1 MDDKGK
7 KDINGNND
15 GLRLHSN
22 KVEKITFARKDSSCT
37 FGNFTSQKYSRNNT
51 GNLDGDMEEQPS
63 TNNVEMDDT
72 GFELKL
78 DGGSPMLKGF
88 VDPFDVSPESKQQLN
103 TAKYKTFS
111 SPSHSDKR
119 AILDGTLNPNFLE
132 ADTSTL
138 NAASEFRALKENQS
152 KGAILDYQDAEESE
166 FGITI
171 NAKKL
176 DKEEIIYDNS
186 EIDDSSIKLNLNP
199 SPTRQYDQLQMQESN
214 VATQVDG
221 NIHEAAN
228 TFFREQ
234 RCRKL
239 SGGSEGNGFCLMN
252 EAAKEYSQY
261 GLNHFTEEKMTQDIL
276 EETDRNVDTR
286 GNISDA
292 MYLSLDKNISSTL
305 SREGSKNEN
314 TNLLSSSA
322 NGQPNSQIDTSPVMG
337 SPTKHTSTTQVISE
351 SDNEDYQQQADIP
364 HHHGLKETQLV
375 DNFSQSLVI
384 EDDEMN
390 RSSNKYDY
398 DDAKDEDDDETIK
411 TGRKLLQ
418 TFKIIESQSQSQS
431 QLQSSNKMFDQSQ
444 AVTQTRDILQGPPET
459 QKISSQASDSSEHS
473 QNKYVEEV
481 QPNTEMARID
491 DAHLRSSLS
500 NTKSIERKETSIDQV
515 SSPIKIDPRTNNNE
529 NLDDD
534 GINKTNNE
542 TEVPNTSAVSIEKIG
557 LDMKVTYASEKVS
570 DLTST
575 PLNVRCKDFGVRHL
589 ENRRPTMSE
598 KLQNVLDECQ
608 ISENGEYL
616 SDGDVI
622 NNDSYLIL
630 KNKIHREFDIED
642 ICGNSSVF
650 IVDNNYRIT
659 GNLVGIGDKGGFL
672 FRTKG
677 AEVEID
683 NTKLFAPICF
693 CVGDPVKYIYDRRS
707 NYTVCG
713 LIRAKTNEKNDDL
726 VKTLDNFNRLL
737 IRKNKRK
744 GDVDGVHEEVEVS
757 LSDIYLSTTMASHYG
772 YKYFHDEVKFKKFI
786 DYQVKRLS
794 PNPNDTL
801 LNLIQID
808 VNSKPGSF
816 IDRVKKG
823 PFSKCLFVIT
833 GLNRKSRPCSSGTG
847 TSKNNTPRHQRDKD
861 ETAMLIDFI
870 ELNGG
875 SVLQDSGFQSI
886 IKFKC
891 KGSYVRKVNGVH
903 ASPRKAKIA
912 TEMQEEMDSIRQ
924 KEYVGFMQFDATR
937 DKGDYYHVKFT
948 NCSMSMKEDI
958 ANYQFACVLSNKH
971 VRTLKYIEALCLK
984 WPILHID
991 FIKRAMRDEKILR
1004 NWRQEW
1010 TKYLLISGESALLNC
1025 AIGLDIF
1032 QFYDNFNNRYRLRD
1046 QLHLNQLF
1054 GGKKVLVI
1062 KESTEKFRSRL
1073 HGRRKRNA
1081 KRRRVD
1087 EEGDYHDVEG
1097 GDSDTESEDNSV
1109 VDETCKHPLEGGGLD
1124 GPPDMETLL
1133 WIFHSLGFHDAIV
1146 VKEQGRL
1153 RCAMEQISK
1162 EDYVYVKYGR
1172 DLDVYRSILGGE
1184 QVVNWEW
1191 LVQCI
1196 ITHQVV

>member
-1 MDDKGK
+1 
-7 KDINGNND
+7 
-15 GLRLHSN
+15 
-22 KVEKITFARKDSSCT
+22 
-37 FGNFTSQKYSRNNT
+37 
-51 GNLDGDMEEQPS
+51 
-63 TNNVEMDDT
+63 
-72 GFELKL
+72 
-78 DGGSPMLKGF
+78 
-88 VDPFDVSPESKQQLN
+88 
-103 TAKYKTFS
+103 
-111 SPSHSDKR
+111 
-119 AILDGTLNPNFLE
+119 
-132 ADTSTL
+132 
-138 NAASEFRALKENQS
+138 
-152 KGAILDYQDAEESE
+152 
-166 FGITI
+166 
-171 NAKKL
+171 
-176 DKEEIIYDNS
+176 
-186 EIDDSSIKLNLNP
+186 
-199 SPTRQYDQLQMQESN
+199 
-214 VATQVDG
+214 
-221 NIHEAAN
+221 
-228 TFFREQ
+228 
-234 RCRKL
+234 
-239 SGGSEGNGFCLMN
+239 
-252 EAAKEYSQY
+252 
-261 GLNHFTEEKMTQDIL
+261 
-276 EETDRNVDTR
+276 
-286 GNISDA
+286 
-292 MYLSLDKNISSTL
+292 
-305 SREGSKNEN
+305 
-314 TNLLSSSA
+314 
-322 NGQPNSQIDTSPVMG
+322 
-337 SPTKHTSTTQVISE
+337 
-351 SDNEDYQQQADIP
+351 
-364 HHHGLKETQLV
+364 
-375 DNFSQSLVI
+375 
-384 EDDEMN
+384 
-390 RSSNKYDY
+390 
-398 DDAKDEDDDETIK
+398 
-411 TGRKLLQ
+411 
-418 TFKIIESQSQSQS
+418 
-431 QLQSSNKMFDQSQ
+431 MFDQSQ

-713 LIRAKTNEKNDDL
+713 LIRAKTDEKNDDL

-937 DKGDYYHVKFT
+937 DEGDYYHVKFT